1 MGISDIL
8 PAMPGMKTKLISRSK
23 KEMENFIGPKLR
35 IITPETASQKVPR
48 TVPSVRSQNTVIK
61 VFSDRGLYIKYY

>member
-48 TVPSVRSQNTVIK
+48 TVPSVRSQNSYK
-61 VFSDRGLYIKYY
+61 SFFRQRSLH